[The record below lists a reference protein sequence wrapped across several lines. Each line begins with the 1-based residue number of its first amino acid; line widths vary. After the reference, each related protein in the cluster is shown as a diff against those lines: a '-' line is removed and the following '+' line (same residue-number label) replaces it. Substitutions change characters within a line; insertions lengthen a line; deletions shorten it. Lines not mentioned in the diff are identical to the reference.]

1 MLKQLPLLIL
11 FVVCNGFAQ
20 STESLKTAT
29 KNFYEANYLMD
40 FETIVSLSYP
50 KMVENFGRDVLLEHI
65 EKHYE
70 NEEYR
75 LRLQLETIPFQFGV
89 VKKIGSTSF
98 CVITCRN
105 PVRYFF
111 ETKLKSE
118 TATTKS
124 IWLQEV
130 NKTKEVTFEP
140 NRNSFNVR
148 KTTTMLAVSDDTT
161 NNRWTF
167 FNFDDE
173 KQYQAFRIIFDESTQ
188 KELGL

>member
-1 MLKQLPLLIL
+1 MRKQFSLLIL
-11 FVVCNGFAQ
+11 LVVYNGFAQ

-29 KNFYEANYLMD
+29 KNFYEANYLLD

-65 EKHYE
+65 EKHFE
-70 NEEYR
+70 NQEYR
-75 LRLQLETIPFQFGV
+75 LRLQLETIPFQFGE

-105 PVRYFF
+105 PMRYFF
-111 ETKLKSE
+111 ETKLTSE
-118 TATTKS
+118 TATIKA
-124 IWLQEV
+124 IWLQEI

-148 KTTTMLAVSDDTT
+148 KTTTFLAVSDETT

-173 KQYQAFRIIFDESTQ
+173 KQYQAFRTIFDESVQ

>member
-1 MLKQLPLLIL
+1 MRKQFSLLIL
-11 FVVCNGFAQ
+11 LVVYNGFAQ

-29 KNFYEANYLMD
+29 KNFYEANYLLD

-65 EKHYE
+65 EKHFE
-70 NEEYR
+70 NQEYR
-75 LRLQLETIPFQFGV
+75 LRLQLETIPFQFGE

-105 PVRYFF
+105 PMRYFF
-111 ETKLKSE
+111 ETKLTSE
-118 TATTKS
+118 TATIKA
-124 IWLQEV
+124 IWLQEI

-148 KTTTMLAVSDDTT
+148 KTTTFLAVSDETT

-173 KQYQAFRIIFDESTQ
+173 KQYQAFRTIFDESIQ